1 MDPHRQGP
9 VFPRYKAT
17 REGHQLNF
25 AIGLDDGPPN
35 RLDAHH
41 VECLE
46 APIITALFDSLDI
59 EVARETPEDK
69 HPAALYLAQ
78 LGPGSRRTMN
88 EALQKIARYLSDGQ
102 CDMRSLPWSALRI
115 EHTSALRTRLASELA
130 PATANKHLAALRGV
144 LKQVWRLGQISAE
157 DHQRAIELPAVQGAS
172 PRKSRA
178 LSQEELRALVAACE
192 RDRSPAGPR
201 DAALFALLFGAGLRR
216 AEVAAL
222 DLSDFDR
229 HTSTICVRGN
239 GTRAP
244 RRFTANREGLL
255 ALEGWLARRS
265 IAPGPLFNP
274 VNKPSLIHI
283 RRCRRIKS
291 SKPQWSP
298 HT

>member
-1 MDPHRQGP
+1 M
-9 VFPRYKAT
+9 T
-17 REGHQLNF
+17 
-25 AIGLDDGPPN
+25 
-35 RLDAHH
+35 
-41 VECLE
+41 
-46 APIITALFDSLDI
+46 APFESRDI

-78 LGPGSRRTMN
+78 LGLGSRRTMN
-88 EALQKIARYLSDGQ
+88 EALQKIARYLSDGR

-115 EHTSALRTRLASELA
+115 EHTSALRNRLASDLA

-144 LKQVWRLGQISAE
+144 LKQAWRLGQISAE
-157 DHQRAIELPAVQGAS
+157 DHQRAIDLPAVQGPS

-178 LSQEELRALVAACE
+178 LSQKELRALVAACE

-229 HTSTICVRGN
+229 RTNTICVRGN

-274 VNKPSLIHI
+274 VNKGGRIEIRRLSEQAIYVACHKRAAEAGLPPVSPEDLRRSLIASKSQTAAP
-283 RRCRRIKS
+283 RRIEPIVAP
-291 SKPQWSP
+291 PQGP
-298 HT
+298 IAAPLA

>member
-1 MDPHRQGP
+1 M
-9 VFPRYKAT
+9 T
-17 REGHQLNF
+17 
-25 AIGLDDGPPN
+25 
-35 RLDAHH
+35 
-41 VECLE
+41 
-46 APIITALFDSLDI
+46 APFESRDI

-88 EALQKIARYLSDGQ
+88 EALQKIARYLSDGR

-157 DHQRAIELPAVQGAS
+157 DHQRAIDLPAVQGPS

-201 DAALFALLFGAGLRR
+201 DAALFVLLFGAGLRR

-229 HTSTICVRGN
+229 RTSTICVRGN

-274 VNKPSLIHI
+274 VNKGGRIEI
-283 RRCRRIKS
+283 RRLSEQAIYVACHKRAAEAGLPPVSPEDLRRSLLASKS
-291 SKPQWSP
+291 RTAAPRRVEPTVAPVQGP
-298 HT
+298 IAAPMA